1 MPGTEPITNNFTM
14 EAQANTGLLASNG
27 LVHRLWLVCLE
38 LLFPPRCAGCGRV
51 DEYWCEQCQLDLDI
65 TPFAPRQKALAPL
78 SRVASTAVH
87 AGKIQSAIHSLKYEN
102 GRSLAEPLGERMA
115 TLLENLNWTIDIL
128 VPVPLHTTRLRE
140 RGYNQA
146 QLLSEVIASRLGIPC
161 VPHALR
167 REQFTRSQV
176 GLNAVERQANL
187 EDAFQANSDFITNKI
202 ILLIDDVYTTG
213 ATLAVCAEAL
223 LSAGAKDVYGL
234 TVTTAHGRQNSS
246 L

>member
-1 MPGTEPITNNFTM
+1 MPGIEPIINDYNT
-14 EAQANTGLLASNG
+14 EAQIDAGLLASNG
-27 LVHRLWLVCLE
+27 LVGRLWLLWLE
-38 LLFPPRCAGCGRV
+38 LLFPPRCAGCQRV
-51 DEYWCEQCQLDLDI
+51 DTYWCERCQKAIDLI
-65 TPFAPRQKALAPL
+65 PFAPRQQALAPL
-78 SRVASTAVH
+78 SKIASSAIH
-87 AGKIQSAIHSLKYEN
+87 AGKLQSAIHSLKYEN
-102 GRSLAEPLGERMA
+102 GRPLAEPLGERMA
-115 TLLENLNWTIDIL
+115 SLLINLNWTTDIL

-167 REQFTRSQV
+167 REQYTRSQV

-187 EDAFQANSDFITNKI
+187 EDAFQANSHIVTNKI

-234 TVTTAHGRQNSS
+234 TVTTAQGRQNYS